1 MLFDWKL
8 QNLNIVQQNAASID
22 LVDYENKLIVQV
34 SATAT
39 KQKIESALAKDLSKY
54 KGHAFKFISISKDA
68 RDLRAKTF
76 SNPHNLIFVP
86 AEDIFDV
93 PSLLRLIKSMEID
106 RQQEVY
112 EFVKKELKGEPNIE
126 KVETNLATIIK
137 ILSQVDWKQETLSFE
152 TIPFDI
158 EPKISY
164 NQLTAARSLI
174 DDFKIYYHRIEKIYS
189 DFDKQGVNKSFSV
202 LNGIRSE
209 YLSMGTVNSPD
220 QYFFDIIEKVTQK
233 IRESDN
239 YTPIPDEELELCVQI
254 LVVDAFMRCKIFKNP
269 KGDANAHS

>member
-1 MLFDWKL
+1 LLFDWKL